1 MQFGGLCRL
10 HNVNTRDREVLIN
23 MKLKN
28 VCNSRH
34 SLNEAKHF
42 AVKFCLGLDKV
53 KKFTDSPSCNALSK
67 LGLEG

>member
-1 MQFGGLCRL
+1 MSGVRVSQSSQGQMQFGGLCGL
-10 HNVNTRDREVLIN
+10 HNVNRDREVLIN

-42 AVKFCLGLDKV
+42 AV
-53 KKFTDSPSCNALSK
+53 
-67 LGLEG
+67 